1 MDKTQKRWS
10 FIVNTLYF
18 GIFIVAFYFFMKYAF
33 WTVFP
38 FIFAF
43 IVAAILQKPLK
54 LLTKSEKAPK
64 GLISAILS
72 LFVFGIII
80 TVFVLGGVRIVYSVR
95 DLITY
100 FTDRCSNLVEFFE
113 VLKTGY
119 LSLEIAQIL
128 PAEANNAITSGIDS
142 VSEYFSSGDIFAALT
157 ENVSKFISPIGSVIS
172 TVPSVIIGFVVS
184 IVATCFMTSTF
195 DDIKDFIIR
204 QFSEE
209 NQYKVRRAKYILLS
223 SVGKMIKA
231 YIGIIFITTAEV
243 FIGLSILK
251 LIGFLDGSHIFIIS
265 FIIACI
271 DIIPVLGTGTIVIPW
286 SIYSFVTGNIGMG
299 IGLLILYAV
308 ITVIRQ
314 FIEPKLVAGQ
324 VGISPVVTII
334 AMFIGI
340 KIFGAV
346 GIFILPLIV
355 IIINLLNDEGIIHIF
370 NKKVPKEVNVESE
383 STETSDNDSAESK
396 E

>member
-1 MDKTQKRWS
+1 MEKTQKRWS

-18 GIFIVAFYFFMKYAF
+18 GLFIAAFYFFMKYAF

-43 IVAAILQKPLK
+43 VVAAVLQKPLK
-54 LLTKSEKAPK
+54 LFTKSEKAPK
-64 GLISAILS
+64 GIISATLS
-72 LFVFGIII
+72 LFVFGSIIAA
-80 TVFVLGGVRIVYSVR
+80 FVLGGVRLVYGIK

-100 FTDRCSNLVEFFE
+100 FTDRCSNLVEFFD

-119 LSLEIAQIL
+119 LGLEIAQIL

-142 VSEYFSSGDIFAALT
+142 VSEYIASGDIFTTLT
-157 ENVSKFISPIGSVIS
+157 ANVSKFISPIGSVIS
-172 TVPSVIIGFVVS
+172 TVPNFIVGFVVS
-184 IVATCFMTSTF
+184 AVATCFMTSTY
-195 DDIKDFIIR
+195 DDIKGFIIR

-231 YIGIIFITTAEV
+231 YIGIIFITTVEV
-243 FIGLSILK
+243 FVGLSILK
-251 LIGFLDGSHIFIIS
+251 LIGVHDGSHILIIS

-271 DIIPVLGTGTIVIPW
+271 DIIPVLGTGTVVLPW
-286 SIYSFVTGNIGMG
+286 SVYSFVTGNIGMG
-299 IGLLILYAV
+299 IGLIVIYAV

-346 GIFILPLIV
+346 GIFILPLLV

-370 NKKVPKEVNVESE
+370 NKKENAKSETTETVSE
-383 STETSDNDSAESK
+383 SSESK
-396 E
+396 

>member
-54 LLTKSEKAPK
+54 LLTKSDKAPK
-64 GLISAILS
+64 GLISAFLS
-72 LFVFGIII
+72 LVVFGIIVS
-80 TVFVLGGVRIVYSVR
+80 VFVLGGVRIAYSVK

-119 LSLEIAQIL
+119 LDLEIAQIL
-128 PAEANNAITSGIDS
+128 PAEVNNAITSGIDS
-142 VSEYFSSGDIFAALT
+142 LSVYFSSGDIFSALT
-157 ENVSKFISPIGSVIS
+157 ENVAQFISPIGSVIS
-172 TVPSVIIGFVVS
+172 TVPNLIIGFVVS
-184 IVATCFMTSTF
+184 IVATCFMTATF

-204 QFSEE
+204 QFGEE

-251 LIGFLDGSHIFIIS
+251 LIGLLDGSHIFIIS

-271 DIIPVLGTGTIVIPW
+271 DIIPVLGTGTVMIPW
-286 SIYSFVTGNIGMG
+286 SVYSFVTGNIGMG
-299 IGLLILYAV
+299 IGLLIIYAV

-340 KIFGAV
+340 KIFGAI
-346 GIFILPLIV
+346 GIFVLPLIV
-355 IIINLLNDEGIIHIF
+355 IIINLLNEEGIIHIF
-370 NKKVPKEVNVESE
+370 NSKVKNEEKEAPEVA
-383 STETSDNDSAESK
+383 ETSDNEVTDSNK
-396 E
+396 

>member
-1 MDKTQKRWS
+1 MEKTQKRWS

-18 GIFIVAFYFFMKYAF
+18 GLFIAAFYFFTKYAF

-43 IVAAILQKPLK
+43 VVAAVLQKPLK

-64 GLISAILS
+64 GIISAALS

-80 TVFVLGGVRIVYSVR
+80 TAFVLGGVRLVYGIK

-100 FTDRCSNLVEFFE
+100 FTDRCSNLVEFFD

-119 LSLEIAQIL
+119 LGLEIAQIL

-142 VSEYFSSGDIFAALT
+142 VSEYIASGDIFTTLT
-157 ENVSKFISPIGSVIS
+157 ANVSKFISPIGSVIS
-172 TVPSVIIGFVVS
+172 TVPNFIVGFVVS
-184 IVATCFMTSTF
+184 AVATCFMTSTY
-195 DDIKDFIIR
+195 DDIKGFIIR

-231 YIGIIFITTAEV
+231 YIGIIFITTVEV
-243 FIGLSILK
+243 FVGLSILK
-251 LIGFLDGSHIFIIS
+251 LIGVHDGSHILIIS

-271 DIIPVLGTGTIVIPW
+271 DIIPVLGTGTVVLPW
-286 SIYSFVTGNIGMG
+286 SVYSFVTGNIGMG
-299 IGLLILYAV
+299 IGLIVIYAV

-346 GIFILPLIV
+346 GIFILPLLV
-355 IIINLLNDEGIIHIF
+355 IIINLLNDEGIIHVF
-370 NKKVPKEVNVESE
+370 NKKDHTKNDAQSEKTEVSA
-383 STETSDNDSAESK
+383 DSAEN
-396 E
+396 

>member
-10 FIVNTLYF
+10 FIVNILYF

-54 LLTKSEKAPK
+54 LLTKSDKAPK
-64 GLISAILS
+64 GLISAFLS
-72 LFVFGIII
+72 LVVFGIIVS
-80 TVFVLGGVRIVYSVR
+80 VFVLGGVRIAYSVK

-119 LSLEIAQIL
+119 LDLEIAQIL
-128 PAEANNAITSGIDS
+128 PAEVNNAITSGIDS
-142 VSEYFSSGDIFAALT
+142 LSVYFSSGDIFSALT
-157 ENVSKFISPIGSVIS
+157 ENVAQFISPIGSVIS
-172 TVPSVIIGFVVS
+172 TVPNLIIGFVVS
-184 IVATCFMTSTF
+184 IVATCFMTATF

-204 QFSEE
+204 QFGEE

-251 LIGFLDGSHIFIIS
+251 LIGLLDGSHIFIIS

-271 DIIPVLGTGTIVIPW
+271 DIIPVLGTGTVMIPW
-286 SIYSFVTGNIGMG
+286 SVYSFVTGNIGMG
-299 IGLLILYAV
+299 IGLLIIYAV

-340 KIFGAV
+340 KIFGAI
-346 GIFILPLIV
+346 GIFVLPLIV
-355 IIINLLNDEGIIHIF
+355 IIINLLNEEGIIHIF
-370 NKKVPKEVNVESE
+370 NSKVKNEEKEAPEVA
-383 STETSDNDSAESK
+383 ETSDNEVTDSNK
-396 E
+396 

>member
-18 GIFIVAFYFFMKYAF
+18 GLFIVAFYFFMKYAF
-33 WTVFP
+33 WTAFP

-43 IVAAILQKPLK
+43 IVAAALQKPLK
-54 LLTKSEKAPK
+54 MLTKNEKAPK
-64 GLISAILS
+64 GVISAILS

-80 TVFVLGGVRIVYSVR
+80 GAFVLGGIRIVYGVK

-113 VLKTGY
+113 VLKSGY
-119 LSLEIAQIL
+119 LSLEIAQLL

-142 VSEYFSSGDIFAALT
+142 ISEYFASGDVFTALT
-157 ENVSKFISPIGSVIS
+157 ENVSKFISPLGSVIS
-172 TVPSVIIGFVVS
+172 TVPNFIIGFVVS
-184 IVATCFMTSTF
+184 AVATCFMTATF

-204 QFSEE
+204 QFNEE
-209 NQYKVRRAKYILLS
+209 NQYKVRRAKYILIS

-231 YIGIIFITTAEV
+231 YIGIICITTIEV
-243 FIGLSILK
+243 FVGLSILK
-251 LIGFLDGSHIFIIS
+251 LIGVLDGSHIFIIS

-271 DIIPVLGTGTIVIPW
+271 DIIPVLGTGTVVLPW
-286 SIYSFVTGNIGMG
+286 SVYSFVTGNIGMG
-299 IGLLILYAV
+299 IGLIVIYAV

-340 KIFGAV
+340 KIFGPA
-346 GIFILPLIV
+346 GIFILPLLV
-355 IIINLLNDEGIIHIF
+355 IIINLLNEEGIIHVF
-370 NKKVPKEVNVESE
+370 NKKVKKEEKTETVIDVSE
-383 STETSDNDSAESK
+383 SK
-396 E
+396 

>member
-1 MDKTQKRWS
+1 MEKTQKRWS

-43 IVAAILQKPLK
+43 IIAAILQKPLK
-54 LLTKSEKAPK
+54 FLTKSKKAPK
-64 GLISAILS
+64 GIISAFLS
-72 LFVFGIII
+72 LLVFGIII
-80 TVFVLGGVRIVYSVR
+80 TVFVLGGIRIVYSVK

-128 PAEANNAITSGIDS
+128 PAEANNAITSGIDAL
-142 VSEYFSSGDIFAALT
+142 SEYFSSGDVFSSLT
-157 ENVSKFISPIGSVIS
+157 ENVAQFISPIGSVIS
-172 TVPSVIIGFVVS
+172 TVPSFIIGFVVS
-184 IVATCFMTSTF
+184 IVATCFMTASF
-195 DDIKDFIIR
+195 DDIKAFIFR

-209 NQYKVRRAKYILLS
+209 NQYKVRRARYILIS

-231 YIGIIFITTAEV
+231 YVGIIFITTAEV
-243 FIGLSILK
+243 FLGLSILK
-251 LIGFLDGSHIFIIS
+251 LIGVLDGSHIFIIS

-271 DIIPVLGTGTIVIPW
+271 DIIPVLGTGTVVIPW
-286 SIYSFVTGNIGMG
+286 SVYSFVTGNIGMG
-299 IGLLILYAV
+299 IGLLVIYAA

-355 IIINLLNDEGIIHIF
+355 IIINLLNEEGIIHVF
-370 NKKVPKEVNVESE
+370 NSKAKKTENEAAPATEKSE
-383 STETSDNDSAESK
+383 EQSSDGAE
-396 E
+396 

>member
-10 FIVNTLYF
+10 FIVNTLYVGLF
-18 GIFIVAFYFFMKYAF
+18 VVAFYFFMKYAF

-43 IVAAILQKPLK
+43 IVAAALQKPLK
-54 LLTKSEKAPK
+54 LLTKKEKAPK
-64 GLISAILS
+64 GLISAFLS
-72 LFVFGIII
+72 LFVFGVIIGA
-80 TVFVLGGVRIVYSVR
+80 FVLGGIRIAYSIR

-100 FTDRCSNLVEFFE
+100 FTDRCSNLIEFFD
-113 VLKTGY
+113 VLKSGY
-119 LSLEIAQIL
+119 LSLEIARIL
-128 PAEANNAITSGIDS
+128 PAEVNNAVTSGIDS
-142 VSEYFSSGDIFAALT
+142 VSGYITSGDIITTLT
-157 ENVSKFISPIGSVIS
+157 ANVSKFISPIGSVIS
-172 TVPSVIIGFVVS
+172 TVPNFIVGFVVS
-184 IVATCFMTSTF
+184 AVATCFMTATF

-223 SVGKMIKA
+223 SVGKMLKA
-231 YIGIIFITTAEV
+231 YIGIIFITTTEV
-243 FIGLSILK
+243 FVGLSILK
-251 LIGFLDGSHIFIIS
+251 LIGVHDGSHIFIIS

-271 DIIPVLGTGTIVIPW
+271 DIIPVLGTGTVVLPW
-286 SIYSFVTGNIGMG
+286 SVYSFVTGNIGMG
-299 IGLLILYAV
+299 IGLIVIYAV

-340 KIFGAV
+340 KIFGPV
-346 GIFILPLIV
+346 GIFILPLLV

-370 NKKVPKEVNVESE
+370 NKKENAKSETTETITESSE
-383 STETSDNDSAESK
+383 SK
-396 E
+396 

>member
-1 MDKTQKRWS
+1 MEKTQKRWS

-18 GIFIVAFYFFMKYAF
+18 GLFIAAFYFFMKYAF

-43 IVAAILQKPLK
+43 VVAAVLQKPLK

-64 GLISAILS
+64 GVISAGLS

-80 TVFVLGGVRIVYSVR
+80 TAFVLGGVRIVYSIK

-100 FTDRCSNLVEFFE
+100 FTDRCSNLVEFFD

-119 LSLEIAQIL
+119 LGLEIAQIL

-142 VSEYFSSGDIFAALT
+142 VSEYISSGDIFTALT
-157 ENVSKFISPIGSVIS
+157 SNVSKFISPIGSVIS
-172 TVPSVIIGFVVS
+172 TVPNFIVGFVVS
-184 IVATCFMTSTF
+184 AVATCFMTSTY
-195 DDIKDFIIR
+195 DDIKSFIIR

-231 YIGIIFITTAEV
+231 YIGIIFITTVEV
-243 FIGLSILK
+243 FVGLSILK
-251 LIGFLDGSHIFIIS
+251 LIGVLDGSHIFIIS

-271 DIIPVLGTGTIVIPW
+271 DIIPVLGTGTVVLPW
-286 SIYSFVTGNIGMG
+286 SVYSFVTGNIGMG
-299 IGLLILYAV
+299 IGLIVIYAV

-346 GIFILPLIV
+346 GIFILPLLV
-355 IIINLLNDEGIIHIF
+355 IIINLLNDEGIIHVF
-370 NKKVPKEVNVESE
+370 NKKDHTKNDAQSEKTEVSA
-383 STETSDNDSAESK
+383 DSAEN
-396 E
+396 

>member
-18 GIFIVAFYFFMKYAF
+18 GLFIAAFYFFMKYAF

-43 IVAAILQKPLK
+43 VVAAVLQKPLK
-54 LLTKSEKAPK
+54 LMTKSDKAPK
-64 GLISAILS
+64 GVISAALS

-80 TVFVLGGVRIVYSVR
+80 TAFVLGGVRIIYGIK

-100 FTDRCSNLVEFFE
+100 FTDRCSNLVEFFD

-119 LSLEIAQIL
+119 LGLEIAQIL
-128 PAEANNAITSGIDS
+128 PAEVNNAITSGIDS
-142 VSEYFSSGDIFAALT
+142 VSEYFASGDIFTTLT

-172 TVPSVIIGFVVS
+172 TVPSFIIGFVVS
-184 IVATCFMTSTF
+184 AVATCFMTATF

-231 YIGIIFITTAEV
+231 YIGIIFITTIEV
-243 FIGLSILK
+243 FVGLSILK
-251 LIGFLDGSHIFIIS
+251 LIGVLDGSHILIIS

-271 DIIPVLGTGTIVIPW
+271 DIIPVLGTGTVVLPW
-286 SIYSFVTGNIGMG
+286 SVYSFVTGNIGMG
-299 IGLLILYAV
+299 IGLIVIYAV

-346 GIFILPLIV
+346 GIFILPLLV

-370 NKKVPKEVNVESE
+370 NKKEKREENTKSD
-383 STETSDNDSAESK
+383 STETVVESSESK
-396 E
+396 

>member
-10 FIVNTLYF
+10 FIVNTLYVGLF
-18 GIFIVAFYFFMKYAF
+18 VVAFYFFMKYAF

-43 IVAAILQKPLK
+43 IVAAALQKPLK
-54 LLTKSEKAPK
+54 LLTKKEKAPK
-64 GLISAILS
+64 GLISAFLS

-80 TVFVLGGVRIVYSVR
+80 GAFVLGGIRIVYSIR

-100 FTDRCSNLVEFFE
+100 FTDRCSNLVEFFD
-113 VLKTGY
+113 VLKSGY
-119 LSLEIAQIL
+119 LGLEIAQIL
-128 PAEANNAITSGIDS
+128 PAEVNNAVTSGIDS
-142 VSEYFSSGDIFAALT
+142 VSEYITSGDIITTLT
-157 ENVSKFISPIGSVIS
+157 ANVSKFISPLGSVIS
-172 TVPSVIIGFVVS
+172 TVPNFIVGFIVS
-184 IVATCFMTSTF
+184 AVATCFMTATF

-223 SVGKMIKA
+223 SVGKMLKA
-231 YIGIIFITTAEV
+231 YIGIIFITTTEV

-251 LIGFLDGSHIFIIS
+251 LIGVHDGSHIFIIS

-271 DIIPVLGTGTIVIPW
+271 DIIPVLGTGTVVLPW
-286 SIYSFVTGNIGMG
+286 SVYSFVTGNIGMG
-299 IGLLILYAV
+299 IGLIVIYAV

-340 KIFGAV
+340 KIFGPV
-346 GIFILPLIV
+346 GIFILPLLV

-370 NKKVPKEVNVESE
+370 NKKENAKSEPTETVAESSE
-383 STETSDNDSAESK
+383 SK
-396 E
+396 

>member
-271 DIIPVLGTGTIVIPW
+271 DIIPVLGTGTVVIPW

>member
-1 MDKTQKRWS
+1 MEKTQKRWS

-18 GIFIVAFYFFMKYAF
+18 GLFIAAFYFFMKYAF

-43 IVAAILQKPLK
+43 VVAAVLQKPLK
-54 LLTKSEKAPK
+54 LFTKSEKAPK
-64 GLISAILS
+64 GIISAALS

-80 TVFVLGGVRIVYSVR
+80 AAFVLGGIRLVYGIK

-100 FTDRCSNLVEFFE
+100 FTDRCSNLVEFFD

-119 LSLEIAQIL
+119 LGLEIAQIL

-142 VSEYFSSGDIFAALT
+142 VSEYIASGDIFTTLT
-157 ENVSKFISPIGSVIS
+157 ANVSKFISPIGSVIS
-172 TVPSVIIGFVVS
+172 TVPNFIVGFVVS
-184 IVATCFMTSTF
+184 AVATCFMTSTY
-195 DDIKDFIIR
+195 DDIKGFIIR

-231 YIGIIFITTAEV
+231 YIGIIFITTVEV
-243 FIGLSILK
+243 FVGLSILK
-251 LIGFLDGSHIFIIS
+251 LIGVHDGSHILIIS

-271 DIIPVLGTGTIVIPW
+271 DIIPVLGTGTVVLPW
-286 SIYSFVTGNIGMG
+286 SVYSFVTGNIGMG
-299 IGLLILYAV
+299 IGLIVIYAV

-346 GIFILPLIV
+346 GIFILPLLV

-370 NKKVPKEVNVESE
+370 NKKENAKSETTETVAESSE
-383 STETSDNDSAESK
+383 SK
-396 E
+396 

>member
-43 IVAAILQKPLK
+43 IISVLLQKPLK
-54 LLTKSEKAPK
+54 LLTKKKNAPK
-64 GLISAILS
+64 GVISAVLSLAVFGVIIGIFVMGGIRIAYSVKDLIS
-72 LFVFGIII
+72 
-80 TVFVLGGVRIVYSVR
+80 
-95 DLITY
+95 Y
-100 FTDRCSNLVEFFE
+100 FTARCSNLVEFFD

-119 LSLEIAQIL
+119 LGLEIAQLL
-128 PAEANNAITSGIDS
+128 PAEANDAITSGIDS
-142 VSEYFSSGDIFAALT
+142 LSEYFSSGDIIST
-157 ENVSKFISPIGSVIS
+157 ITDNISKFISPLGDVIS
-172 TVPSVIIGFVVS
+172 TVPNFVVGFIVS

-195 DDIKDFIIR
+195 DDIKAFMMR

-209 NQYKVRRAKYILLS
+209 NQYKVRRAKYILIS

-231 YIGIIFITTAEV
+231 YALIIIITTAEL
-243 FIGLSILK
+243 FLGLSILR
-251 LIGFLDGSHIFIIS
+251 LTGLFDGSHILIIS

-271 DIIPVLGTGTIVIPW
+271 DIIPVLGTGTIMIPW
-286 SIYSFVTGNIGMG
+286 SVYSFVTGNIGMG
-299 IGLLILYAV
+299 IGLLIIYAT

-334 AMFIGI
+334 SMFIGI
-340 KIFGAV
+340 KIFGAI
-346 GIFILPLIV
+346 GIFILPFIV
-355 IIINLLNDEGIIHIF
+355 IIINLLNEEGIIHLF
-370 NKKVPKEVNVESE
+370 NSKKKDD
-383 STETSDNDSAESK
+383 TEISAETK
-396 E
+396 

>member
-18 GIFIVAFYFFMKYAF
+18 GLFIVAFYFFMKYAF

-43 IVAAILQKPLK
+43 IIAAVLQKPLK
-54 LLTKSEKAPK
+54 LLTKSKKAPK
-64 GLISAILS
+64 GLISAFLS

-80 TVFVLGGVRIVYSVR
+80 TALVLGGVRIVYSIK

-119 LSLEIAQIL
+119 LGLEIAQIL
-128 PAEANNAITSGIDS
+128 PAEVNNAITSGIDS
-142 VSEYFSSGDIFAALT
+142 VSEYFSSGDIFTALT
-157 ENVSKFISPIGSVIS
+157 ENISKFISPIGSVIS
-172 TVPSVIIGFVVS
+172 TVPSVVIGFVVS

-243 FIGLSILK
+243 FVGLSILK

-271 DIIPVLGTGTIVIPW
+271 DIIPVLGTGTVMIPW
-286 SIYSFVTGNIGMG
+286 SVYSFVTGNIGMG

-346 GIFILPLIV
+346 GIFILPLLV

-370 NKKVPKEVNVESE
+370 KKKQVK
-383 STETSDNDSAESK
+383 TETAEAESGEIADNNPTENK
-396 E
+396 

>member
-18 GIFIVAFYFFMKYAF
+18 GLFIVAFYFFMKYAF

-38 FIFAF
+38 FLFAF
-43 IVAAILQKPLK
+43 LVAAVLQKPLK
-54 LLTKSEKAPK
+54 MLTKNEKAPK

-80 TVFVLGGVRIVYSVR
+80 GAFVLGGIRIVYSIK

-113 VLKTGY
+113 VLKSGY
-119 LSLEIAQIL
+119 LSLEIAQLL

-142 VSEYFSSGDIFAALT
+142 ISEYFASGDVFTALT
-157 ENVSKFISPIGSVIS
+157 ENVSKFISPLGSVIS
-172 TVPSVIIGFVVS
+172 TVPNFIIGFVVS
-184 IVATCFMTSTF
+184 AVATCFMTATF

-204 QFSEE
+204 QFNEE
-209 NQYKVRRAKYILLS
+209 NQYKVRRVKYILIS

-231 YIGIIFITTAEV
+231 YIGIICITTIEV
-243 FIGLSILK
+243 FVGLSILK
-251 LIGFLDGSHIFIIS
+251 LIGVLDGSHIFIIS

-271 DIIPVLGTGTIVIPW
+271 DIIPVLGTGTVVLPW
-286 SIYSFVTGNIGMG
+286 SVYSFVTGNIGMG
-299 IGLLILYAV
+299 IGLIVIYAV

-340 KIFGAV
+340 KIFGPA
-346 GIFILPLIV
+346 GIFILPLLV
-355 IIINLLNDEGIIHIF
+355 IIINLLNEEGIIHVF
-370 NKKVPKEVNVESE
+370 NKKVKKEEKTETVIDTSE
-383 STETSDNDSAESK
+383 SK
-396 E
+396 

>member
-18 GIFIVAFYFFMKYAF
+18 GLFIVAFYFFMKYAF

-38 FIFAF
+38 FLFAF
-43 IVAAILQKPLK
+43 LVAAVLQKPLK
-54 LLTKSEKAPK
+54 MLTKNEKAPK

-80 TVFVLGGVRIVYSVR
+80 GAFVLGGIRIVYSIK

-113 VLKTGY
+113 VLKSGY
-119 LSLEIAQIL
+119 LSLEIAQLL

-142 VSEYFSSGDIFAALT
+142 ISEYFASGDVFTALT
-157 ENVSKFISPIGSVIS
+157 ENVSKFISPLGSVIS
-172 TVPSVIIGFVVS
+172 TVPNFIIGFVVS
-184 IVATCFMTSTF
+184 AVATCFMTATF

-204 QFSEE
+204 QFNEE
-209 NQYKVRRAKYILLS
+209 NQYKVRRAKYILIS

-231 YIGIIFITTAEV
+231 YIGIICITTIEV
-243 FIGLSILK
+243 FVGLSILK
-251 LIGFLDGSHIFIIS
+251 LIGVLDGSHIFIIS

-271 DIIPVLGTGTIVIPW
+271 DIIPVLGTGTVVLPW
-286 SIYSFVTGNIGMG
+286 SVYSFVTGNIGMG
-299 IGLLILYAV
+299 IGLIVIYAV

-340 KIFGAV
+340 KIFGPA
-346 GIFILPLIV
+346 GIFILPLLV
-355 IIINLLNDEGIIHIF
+355 IIINLLNEEGIIHVF
-370 NKKVPKEVNVESE
+370 NKKVKKEEKTETVIDTSE
-383 STETSDNDSAESK
+383 SK
-396 E
+396 

>member
-18 GIFIVAFYFFMKYAF
+18 GLFIVAFYFFMKYAF

-64 GLISAILS
+64 GLISAFLS

-80 TVFVLGGVRIVYSVR
+80 AVIVIGGVRIVYSIK

-142 VSEYFSSGDIFAALT
+142 LSAYFSSGDIFTALT

-195 DDIKDFIIR
+195 DDIKGFIIR

-209 NQYKVRRAKYILLS
+209 NQYKVRRAKYILIS

-271 DIIPVLGTGTIVIPW
+271 DIIPVLGTGTVMIPW
-286 SIYSFVTGNIGMG
+286 SVYSFVTGNIGMG

-355 IIINLLNDEGIIHIF
+355 IIINLLNDEGIIHVF
-370 NKKVPKEVNVESE
+370 NKKEPEEVNVQSE
-383 STETSDNDSAESK
+383 STEASDDESK

>member
-38 FIFAF
+38 FVFAF

-54 LLTKSEKAPK
+54 LLTKSDKAPK
-64 GLISAILS
+64 GLISAFLS

-80 TVFVLGGVRIVYSVR
+80 SVFILGGVRIVYSVR

-119 LSLEIAQIL
+119 LDLEIAQIL
-128 PAEANNAITSGIDS
+128 PAEVNNAITSGIDS
-142 VSEYFSSGDIFAALT
+142 LSVYFSSGDVFTALT
-157 ENVSKFISPIGSVIS
+157 ENVVQFISPIGSVIS
-172 TVPSVIIGFVVS
+172 TVPNFIIGFVVS

-251 LIGFLDGSHIFIIS
+251 LIGLLDGSHIFIIS

-271 DIIPVLGTGTIVIPW
+271 DIIPVLGTGTVMIPW
-286 SIYSFVTGNIGMG
+286 SVYSFVTGNIGMG
-299 IGLLILYAV
+299 IGLLIIYAV

-340 KIFGAV
+340 KIFGAI
-346 GIFILPLIV
+346 GIFVLPLIV
-355 IIINLLNDEGIIHIF
+355 IIINLLNEEGIIHLF
-370 NKKVPKEVNVESE
+370 NSKVKKSATETPAVA
-383 STETSDNDSAESK
+383 ETSDNEVIDSNK
-396 E
+396 

>member
-10 FIVNTLYF
+10 FIVSTLYF
-18 GIFIVAFYFFMKYAF
+18 AIFIVAFYFFMKYAF
-33 WTVFP
+33 WVVFP

-43 IVAAILQKPLK
+43 IVATILQKPLK
-54 LLTKSEKAPK
+54 LITKTDKLPK
-64 GLISAILS
+64 GVVSAVLS
-72 LFVFGIII
+72 LIVFGIII
-80 TVFVLGGVRIVYSVR
+80 CVFALGGIRIAYGIK

-100 FTDRCSNLVEFFE
+100 FTDRCSNFIDFFN

-119 LSLEIAQIL
+119 LDLEIAKLL
-128 PAEANNAITSGIDS
+128 PAEANDAITSGIDS
-142 VSEYFSSGDIFAALT
+142 LSDYFSSGDIFNT
-157 ENVSKFISPIGSVIS
+157 ITDNISKVVSPLGSVIS
-172 TVPSVIIGFVVS
+172 TVPNFIVGFVVS

-195 DDIKDFIIR
+195 YDIKAFILR
-204 QFSEE
+204 QFSDE
-209 NQYKVRRAKYILLS
+209 NQEKVIRAKRILVS

-231 YIGIIFITTAEV
+231 YALIILITTAEL
-243 FIGLSILK
+243 FIGLSIIRLVG
-251 LIGFLDGSHIFIIS
+251 LYDGAHILIIS

-271 DIIPVLGTGTIVIPW
+271 DIIPVLGTGTVMIPW
-286 SIYSFVTGNIGMG
+286 SVYSFVTGNIGMG
-299 IGLLILYAV
+299 IGLLVIYAA

-324 VGISPVVTII
+324 VGISPVVTIM

-355 IIINLLNDEGIIHIF
+355 IIINLLNEEGIIHLF
-370 NKKVPKEVNVESE
+370 NSKKSRKTVDNNTAANKE
-383 STETSDNDSAESK
+383 
-396 E
+396 

>member
-1 MDKTQKRWS
+1 MEKTQKRWS

-18 GIFIVAFYFFMKYAF
+18 GLFIAAFYFFMKYAF

-43 IVAAILQKPLK
+43 VVAAVLQKPLK
-54 LLTKSEKAPK
+54 LFTKSEKAPK
-64 GLISAILS
+64 GIISATLS

-80 TVFVLGGVRIVYSVR
+80 AAFVLGGVRLVYGIK

-100 FTDRCSNLVEFFE
+100 FTDRCSNLVEFFD

-119 LSLEIAQIL
+119 LGLEIAQIL

-142 VSEYFSSGDIFAALT
+142 VSEYIASGDIFTTLT
-157 ENVSKFISPIGSVIS
+157 ANVSKFISPIGSVIS
-172 TVPSVIIGFVVS
+172 TVPNFIVGFVVS
-184 IVATCFMTSTF
+184 AVATCFMTSTY
-195 DDIKDFIIR
+195 DDIKGFIIR

-231 YIGIIFITTAEV
+231 YIGIIFITTVEV
-243 FIGLSILK
+243 FVGLSILK
-251 LIGFLDGSHIFIIS
+251 LIGVHDGSHILIIS

-271 DIIPVLGTGTIVIPW
+271 DIIPVLGTGTVVLPW
-286 SIYSFVTGNIGMG
+286 SVYSFVTGNIGMG
-299 IGLLILYAV
+299 IGLIVIYAV

-346 GIFILPLIV
+346 GIFILPLLV

-370 NKKVPKEVNVESE
+370 NKKENAKSETTETVSE
-383 STETSDNDSAESK
+383 SSESK
-396 E
+396 

>member
-1 MDKTQKRWS
+1 M
-10 FIVNTLYF
+10 
-18 GIFIVAFYFFMKYAF
+18 
-33 WTVFP
+33 
-38 FIFAF
+38 
-43 IVAAILQKPLK
+43 
-54 LLTKSEKAPK
+54 
-64 GLISAILS
+64 
-72 LFVFGIII
+72 
-80 TVFVLGGVRIVYSVR
+80 
-95 DLITY
+95 
-100 FTDRCSNLVEFFE
+100 
-113 VLKTGY
+113 
-119 LSLEIAQIL
+119 
-128 PAEANNAITSGIDS
+128 NNAITSGIDS

-157 ENVSKFISPIGSVIS
+157 ENISKFISPIGSVIS

-223 SVGKMIKA
+223 SVGKMINA

-271 DIIPVLGTGTIVIPW
+271 DIIPVLGTGTVVIPW

-355 IIINLLNDEGIIHIF
+355 IIINLLNDEGIIHVF
-370 NKKVPKEVNVESE
+370 NKKELKTETVEAE
-383 STETSDNDSAESK
+383 TAETSDNDPSESK
-396 E
+396 

>member
-18 GIFIVAFYFFMKYAF
+18 AIFIVAFYFFMKYAF
-33 WTVFP
+33 WVVFP

-43 IVAAILQKPLK
+43 IVATILQKPLK
-54 LLTKSEKAPK
+54 LITKTDKLPK
-64 GLISAILS
+64 GVVSAVLS
-72 LFVFGIII
+72 LIVFGIII
-80 TVFVLGGVRIVYSVR
+80 CVFALGGIRIAYGIK

-100 FTDRCSNLVEFFE
+100 FTDRCSNFIDFFN

-119 LSLEIAQIL
+119 LDLEIAKLL
-128 PAEANNAITSGIDS
+128 PAEANDAITSGIDS
-142 VSEYFSSGDIFAALT
+142 LSDYFSSGDIFNT
-157 ENVSKFISPIGSVIS
+157 ITDNISKVVSPLGSVIS
-172 TVPSVIIGFVVS
+172 TVPNFIVGFVVS

-195 DDIKDFIIR
+195 DDIKAFILR
-204 QFSEE
+204 QFSDE
-209 NQYKVRRAKYILLS
+209 NQEKVIRAKRILVS

-231 YIGIIFITTAEV
+231 YALIILITTAEL
-243 FIGLSILK
+243 FIGLSIIRLVG
-251 LIGFLDGSHIFIIS
+251 LYDGAHILIIS

-271 DIIPVLGTGTIVIPW
+271 DIIPVLGTGTVMIPW
-286 SIYSFVTGNIGMG
+286 SVYSFVTGNIGMG
-299 IGLLILYAV
+299 IGLLVIYAA

-324 VGISPVVTII
+324 VGISPVVTIM

-355 IIINLLNDEGIIHIF
+355 IIINLLNEEGIIHLF
-370 NKKVPKEVNVESE
+370 NSKKSRKTVDNNTDVNKE
-383 STETSDNDSAESK
+383 
-396 E
+396 

>member
-1 MDKTQKRWS
+1 MEKTQKRWS
-10 FIVNTLYF
+10 FIVKTLYF
-18 GIFIVAFYFFMKYAF
+18 GLFIAAFYFFMKYAF

-43 IVAAILQKPLK
+43 VVAAVLQKPLK
-54 LLTKSEKAPK
+54 LFTKSEKAPK
-64 GLISAILS
+64 GIISATLS

-80 TVFVLGGVRIVYSVR
+80 AAFVLGGVRLVYGIK

-100 FTDRCSNLVEFFE
+100 FTDRCSNLVEFFD

-119 LSLEIAQIL
+119 LGLEIAQIL

-142 VSEYFSSGDIFAALT
+142 VSEYIASGDIFTTLT
-157 ENVSKFISPIGSVIS
+157 ANVSKFISPIGSVIS
-172 TVPSVIIGFVVS
+172 TVPNFIVGFVVS
-184 IVATCFMTSTF
+184 AVATCFMTSTY
-195 DDIKDFIIR
+195 DDIKGFIIR

-231 YIGIIFITTAEV
+231 YIGIIFITTVEV
-243 FIGLSILK
+243 FVGLSILK
-251 LIGFLDGSHIFIIS
+251 LIGVHDGSHILIIS

-271 DIIPVLGTGTIVIPW
+271 DIIPVLGTGTVVLPW
-286 SIYSFVTGNIGMG
+286 SVYSFVTGNIGMG
-299 IGLLILYAV
+299 IGLIVIYAV

-346 GIFILPLIV
+346 GIFILPLLV

-370 NKKVPKEVNVESE
+370 NKKENAKSETTETVSE
-383 STETSDNDSAESK
+383 SSESK
-396 E
+396 